1 MRTQMSSHLNV
12 TYAPAPSVQK
22 SMRSGKNYMTNN
34 RQNYGAKMIN
44 EDDEFERVER
54 EQKMR
59 LDLTPRKPWSQQTIE
74 ERLDHAI
81 RIWEKNLARVDHDG
95 TALNHDTYDK
105 DPVRFSTATDYQ
117 TFVQVLHSIRG
128 TP

>member
-1 MRTQMSSHLNV
+1 
-12 TYAPAPSVQK
+12 
-22 SMRSGKNYMTNN
+22 
-34 RQNYGAKMIN
+34 MIT
-44 EDDEFERVER
+44 EDDEFERIER

-59 LDLTPRKPWSQQTIE
+59 LEWAPKGPPKKPWSQQTIE

>member
-1 MRTQMSSHLNV
+1 
-12 TYAPAPSVQK
+12 
-22 SMRSGKNYMTNN
+22 MTP
-34 RQNYGAKMIN
+34 
-44 EDDEFERVER
+44 EDEEFERIMH
-54 EQKMR
+54 EQKIR
-59 LDLTPRKPWSQQTIE
+59 AEWAPKGPPKKSWSQQTIE
-74 ERLDHAI
+74 ERVDTAI
-81 RIWEKNLARVDHDG
+81 SQWEKALARVDHDG

>member
-1 MRTQMSSHLNV
+1 
-12 TYAPAPSVQK
+12 
-22 SMRSGKNYMTNN
+22 
-34 RQNYGAKMIN
+34 MIT
-44 EDDEFERVER
+44 EDDEFERIER

-59 LDLTPRKPWSQQTIE
+59 LALAPKKPWSQQTIE
-74 ERLDHAI
+74 ERLDSSI
-81 RIWEKNLARVDHDG
+81 SVWEKNLARVDHDG

>member
-1 MRTQMSSHLNV
+1 
-12 TYAPAPSVQK
+12 
-22 SMRSGKNYMTNN
+22 
-34 RQNYGAKMIN
+34 MIT
-44 EDDEFERVER
+44 EDDEFERLER

-59 LDLTPRKPWSQQTIE
+59 LDPKKPWSQQTIE

-95 TALNHDTYDK
+95 TALNHDTYDT

>member
-1 MRTQMSSHLNV
+1 
-12 TYAPAPSVQK
+12 
-22 SMRSGKNYMTNN
+22 
-34 RQNYGAKMIN
+34 MIT
-44 EDDEFERVER
+44 EDDEFKRLER

-59 LDLTPRKPWSQQTIE
+59 LDLAPIAPSRKPWSQQTIE